1 LAIPKPGNSEAKQ
14 TGYILKIGNIE
25 AKQTW
30 LFKKSHKQSN
40 TNLVISKLANS
51 EA

>member
-30 LFKKSHKQSN
+30 LFKKSH